1 MFSTFVMKVA
11 NSRKSRSGQSF
22 HGFPGDMFGSV
33 ALPRLQAWWR
43 GRMTRQRY
51 RAVQESLVSD
61 DDVKPT

>member
-1 MFSTFVMKVA
+1 MKA
-11 NSRKSRSGQSF
+11 INSSEVF
-22 HGFPGDMFGSV
+22 HGWPGQIFGSV